1 VYNGVHLISIRSFKK
16 GSELLLDALSTF
28 TATELISYNDFV
40 SLAVIAGTLTL
51 KRVELKKRVR
61 VHESSTFPLN

>member
-1 VYNGVHLISIRSFKK
+1 MYNGVHLISIRSFKK

>member
-61 VHESSTFPLN
+61 FHELSTFNLN

>member
-1 VYNGVHLISIRSFKK
+1 MYNGVHLISIRSFKK

-61 VHESSTFPLN
+61 VHEPSTFSSH